1 MLKIIVAMANDRV
14 IGQDNRMPW
23 HIPEDLAHFRQTTM
37 GHSVIMGR
45 NTYLSIGKA
54 LEGRKNIVLSRNTE
68 FNPVDAIVYRDFKAA
83 IADYPEAFIIGG
95 ANVFAQALPYAR
107 QLYITHIDM
116 NIPGDTRFP
125 EINLSQY
132 QLQNCTSSISRDG
145 KYPLRFCLYQR

>member
-95 ANVFAQALPYAR
+95 AYVFAQALPYAR
-107 QLYITHIDM
+107 QLYITHIDLD
-116 NIPGDTRFP
+116 IHGDTRFP
-125 EINLSQY
+125 EIDLSQY
-132 QLQNCTSSISRDG
+132 QLLSCTSSLSRDG